1 MTDEAQTMAR
11 TLRYIAVREY
21 HDAGML
27 TRENALEIL
36 RGCLSPGDESTR
48 CDDSVLLDASPAA
61 IAEFLSDIEGQ
72 P

>member
-1 MTDEAQTMAR
+1 MAR

-21 HDAGML
+21 HDAGRL
-27 TRENALEIL
+27 AREDALEIL
-36 RGCLSPGDESTR
+36 RGCLSPGDECTR

-61 IAEFLSDIEGQ
+61 IAEFLSAIEGQ